1 MTFTDLCNL
10 LKKED
15 EVTVLELLNLSSE
28 QLVDALE
35 SYVEDRQEYLR
46 NYYADPEEVGGQEE
60 LNESY

>member
-1 MTFTDLCNL
+1 MLFTDLCDL

-60 LNESY
+60 PNESY